1 MPKADTTSLP
11 LVYACSGCSSVAQL
25 ANTFAVRLDRG
36 GLAEMSCISGVG
48 GGVAALTRVARSGR
62 PILALDGCPLAC
74 VKACLASAGVAP
86 DRHLVLNRL
95 GATKR
100 QHGECSETEAGAAW
114 EAVTL
119 ALSAIKDAPPR
130 HADKAALAEAEGMRQ
145 DRLE

>member
-1 MPKADTTSLP
+1 MSRADTAPLP

-36 GLAEMSCISGVG
+36 GQAEMSCISGVG
-48 GGVAALTRVARSGR
+48 GGVDALVRVARSGR

-74 VKACLASAGVAP
+74 VKACLASAGVTP

-100 QHGECSETEAGAAW
+100 QHGECTAAETDAAWQAVAAALDTLAAPADAPPAEAGAARGQ
-114 EAVTL
+114 
-119 ALSAIKDAPPR
+119 PP
-130 HADKAALAEAEGMRQ
+130 A
-145 DRLE
+145 